1 MAQTTYTLTE
11 ADIGAILPV
20 PNGYLVSLIKTQ
32 VGIREEPEFSAAL
45 QQWKRGYFVLRASLD
60 HRNLIA
66 IGPFDTIPTMTWAQG
81 GSYGYAGELKVI
93 CVPKGSTWQVVLSD
107 APVTRPPAIPTAR
120 ITAAIRIGDIRGGR
134 PSRVKPSEVFRCPSR
149 ACR

>member
-1 MAQTTYTLTE
+1 MGL
-11 ADIGAILPV
+11 
-20 PNGYLVSLIKTQ
+20 
-32 VGIREEPEFSAAL
+32 REEPEFSAAL
-45 QQWKRGYFVLRASLD
+45 QQWKRGYFVLRASRD

-107 APVTRPPAIPTAR
+107 APVTRPPRDFDCANYGSYPDWRHSRRPTVPREA
-120 ITAAIRIGDIRGGR
+120 
-134 PSRVKPSEVFRCPSR
+134 V
-149 ACR
+149 